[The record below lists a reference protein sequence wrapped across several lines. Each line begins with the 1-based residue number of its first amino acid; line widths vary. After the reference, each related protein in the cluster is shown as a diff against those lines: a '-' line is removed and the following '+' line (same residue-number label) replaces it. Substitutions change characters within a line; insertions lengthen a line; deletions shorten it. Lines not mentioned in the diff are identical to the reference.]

1 MWATWISRVFHPLLM
16 PLVTLIMV
24 FALDPYL
31 QALPEVFMYMA
42 VVVLVNTLAPAVSIF
57 VLHKR
62 GYLSDLDIRIRKERT
77 LPFIIVLA
85 YFIMTYA
92 LLVLRPALYI
102 PLVYLDMWMGL
113 MASIGLALIITRW
126 FKISMH
132 MLAQGG
138 VLGIAMAV
146 QAMQTVPTWTL
157 NGILVFIAG
166 WVGFARI
173 HLNVHRHIE
182 VYIGYLLG
190 FVVCFC
196 AMVFGLGA

>member
-1 MWATWISRVFHPLLM
+1 MWATWISRVFHPVLM